1 VTVKLES
8 DQKLNRHQEP
18 VTEGTPS
25 NRNWNNEQPLMHAQS
40 MQAEAF
46 PIADKLDSDQK
57 FNWHPQP
64 VTEATP
70 SNRDWKMDQPQTT
83 PRQLYAASWVEKD
96 PSDCEIIWPSI

>member
-1 VTVKLES
+1 
-8 DQKLNRHQEP
+8 
-18 VTEGTPS
+18 
-25 NRNWNNEQPLMHAQS
+25 MHAQS

-83 PRQLYAASWVEKD
+83 PR
-96 PSDCEIIWPSI
+96 